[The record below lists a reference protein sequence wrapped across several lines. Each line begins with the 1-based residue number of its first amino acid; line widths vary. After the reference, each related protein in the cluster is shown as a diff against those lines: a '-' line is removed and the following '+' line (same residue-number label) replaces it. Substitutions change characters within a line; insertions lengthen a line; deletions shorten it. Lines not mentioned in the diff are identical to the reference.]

1 MYADN
6 TNKLFWRMQMMPA
19 EKKYYDIYK
28 DTEIQTADQ
37 GKLIIMLYDGA
48 IRFLNIAIDNM
59 DFKKYDIVN
68 NNIVKAQDIITELM
82 LSLNMDQ
89 GGEIAQNLFNIYAYI
104 KKRLLEGNI
113 DKDPKILQEVLKHL
127 TNLRS
132 AWEEAIKKA
141 PIKTTPAAERQTA
154 SFSITG

>member
-1 MYADN
+1 MI
-6 TNKLFWRMQMMPA
+6 PA
-19 EKKYYDIYK
+19 GKKQYEVYK

-37 GKLIIMLYDGA
+37 GKLILMLYDGA

-59 DFKKYDIVN
+59 DFRKYDIVN
-68 NNIVKAQDIITELM
+68 NNIIKAQDIITELM

-89 GGEIAQNLFNIYAYI
+89 GGEIAKNLFNIYAYM

-113 DKDPKILQEVLKHL
+113 RKDPAILQEVVKHL
-127 TNLRS
+127 TTLRS

-141 PIKTTPAAERQTA
+141 PVKTAAVQENQVVG
-154 SFSITG
+154 FSITG

>member
-1 MYADN
+1 
-6 TNKLFWRMQMMPA
+6 MMPA

-82 LSLNMDQ
+82 LSLNLDQ

-113 DKDPKILQEVLKHL
+113 DKDPKILQEVLRHL
-127 TNLRS
+127 TSLRS

-141 PIKTTPAAERQTA
+141 PIKTTPTAERQTA

>member
-1 MYADN
+1 
-6 TNKLFWRMQMMPA
+6 MMPA
-19 EKKYYDIYK
+19 GKRQYDVYK

-37 GKLIIMLYDGA
+37 GKLILMLYDGA

-59 DFKKYDIVN
+59 DYRKYDIVN
-68 NNIVKAQDIITELM
+68 NNIIKAQDIITELM

-89 GGEIAQNLFNIYAYI
+89 GGEIAKNLFNIYAYM

-113 DKDPKILQEVLKHL
+113 KKDAVILQEVIKHL
-127 TNLRS
+127 TTLRS

-141 PIKTTPAAERQTA
+141 PVKPTPAMEKQVAG
-154 SFSITG
+154 FSITG

>member
-1 MYADN
+1 
-6 TNKLFWRMQMMPA
+6 MMPA
-19 EKKYYDIYK
+19 GKRQYDVYK

-37 GKLIIMLYDGA
+37 GKLILMLYDGA

-59 DFKKYDIVN
+59 DYRKYDIVN
-68 NNIVKAQDIITELM
+68 NNIIKAQDIITELM

-89 GGEIAQNLFNIYAYI
+89 GGEIAKNLFNIYAYM

-113 DKDPKILQEVLKHL
+113 KKDAAILQEVIKHL
-127 TNLRS
+127 TTLRS

-141 PIKTTPAAERQTA
+141 PVKSTPAMEKQVAG
-154 SFSITG
+154 FSITG